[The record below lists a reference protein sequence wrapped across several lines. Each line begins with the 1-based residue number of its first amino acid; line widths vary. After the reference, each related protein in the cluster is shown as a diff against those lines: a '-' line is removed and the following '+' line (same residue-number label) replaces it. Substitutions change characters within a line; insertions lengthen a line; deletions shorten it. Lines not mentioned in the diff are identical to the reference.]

1 MKPSSC
7 LILLIL
13 LLTNCRNEEKEVT
26 PVFSVKPETPSV
38 ILKEHQYFLKK
49 LKEVISFEDST
60 GLAAKKLYE
69 VMEYHFRVEED
80 YVLPPLGI
88 LPALA
93 KSQIPEESEKIIL
106 LTVKFKNN
114 EAVMLAEHQVITHYA
129 GILVRAA
136 EKEDHRKLMG
146 FDVELEKHAALEEE
160 ILFPMVLVIGEYLR
174 KQ

>member
-1 MKPSSC
+1 MKPSFY

-13 LLTNCRNEEKEVT
+13 LLTNCRNEENEVT

-38 ILKEHQYFLKK
+38 ILKEHHYFLKK
-49 LKEVISFEDST
+49 LKEVTSFEDST

-69 VMEYHFRVEED
+69 VMEYHFREEED

-93 KSQIPEESEKIIL
+93 KDQIPEESEKIIL
-106 LTVKFKNN
+106 LTEKFRNN
-114 EAVMLAEHQVITHYA
+114 EAVMLAEHQMISHY
-129 GILVRAA
+129 LKEMMRAA
-136 EKEDHRKLMG
+136 KKEDHRELLG
-146 FDVELEKHAALEEE
+146 FDAHLEKHAALEEE